1 MSKEPNTLNQPAAK
15 PSRSV
20 LFGAA
25 FLMATS
31 AIGPG
36 FLTQTSTFTAQ
47 HGAALALIIVMAIIM
62 DITAQMNI
70 WSVVTVSK
78 MRAQD
83 VCNKL
88 LPGLGY
94 VIAIL
99 VAIGGLAF
107 NVGNVGGVAL
117 GFNAMF
123 GLDQTI
129 GAVVAGCLGI
139 IIFINKN
146 AKTIMDKVATLLAAI
161 ILITVLVVAVISQPP
176 LGEVAKGVTRVDY
189 LLNPENN
196 AFTALTTL
204 LGGSCGGYIAFS
216 GAHRLLDAG
225 ISGPENVGHVRK
237 SVIQGCGTSGAV
249 RILLFL
255 AVLGTCMSG
264 TQWLAENAQIIT
276 DAANGGNPAAEAF
289 RLAAGDFGYRLFGLC
304 LFSAGVSSVVGAAFT
319 SVSVVGAAFTSV
331 SFLKTLHP
339 FINKYE
345 RQFVVGFIA
354 FSTLMMVIV
363 GNAAQLLIIAGA
375 FNGLILPITLGV
387 MLIASRSKRI
397 VGSEYKHPM
406 PLIILGA
413 IVVLISL
420 YSGVQA
426 VPGILDLFG

>member
-204 LGGSCGGYIAFS
+204 LGGSCGG
-216 GAHRLLDAG
+216 
-225 ISGPENVGHVRK
+225 
-237 SVIQGCGTSGAV
+237 
-249 RILLFL
+249 
-255 AVLGTCMSG
+255 
-264 TQWLAENAQIIT
+264 
-276 DAANGGNPAAEAF
+276 
-289 RLAAGDFGYRLFGLC
+289 
-304 LFSAGVSSVVGAAFT
+304 
-319 SVSVVGAAFTSV
+319 
-331 SFLKTLHP
+331 
-339 FINKYE
+339 
-345 RQFVVGFIA
+345 
-354 FSTLMMVIV
+354 
-363 GNAAQLLIIAGA
+363 
-375 FNGLILPITLGV
+375 
-387 MLIASRSKRI
+387 
-397 VGSEYKHPM
+397 
-406 PLIILGA
+406 
-413 IVVLISL
+413 
-420 YSGVQA
+420 
-426 VPGILDLFG
+426 

>member
-1 MSKEPNTLNQPAAK
+1 MSKQPNTVSAGAK

-36 FLTQTSTFTAQ
+36 FLTQTSKFTAQ
-47 HGAALALIIVMAIIM
+47 IGASLALVIVLAIIM

-70 WSVVTVSK
+70 WSIVSVSG

-83 VCNKL
+83 VANKL
-88 LPGLGY
+88 LPGLGV

-117 GFNAMF
+117 GFNAMI
-123 GLDQTI
+123 GLNEKV

-146 AKTIMDKVATLLAAI
+146 AKTIMDKVATILAAV
-161 ILITVLVVAVISQPP
+161 ILVTVLVVAIISEPP
-176 LGEVAKGVTRVDY
+176 LGEVAKGLGSFEKLMDSDSGMF
-189 LLNPENN
+189 L
-196 AFTALTTL
+196 ALTTL

-225 ISGPENVGHVRK
+225 ISGPENIGHVRK
-237 SVIQGCGTSGAV
+237 SVLQGCGTSGVV

-264 TQWLAENAQIIT
+264 TQWI
-276 DAANGGNPAAEAF
+276 AANAEAIVGASNPAAEAF
-289 RLAAGDFGYRLFGLC
+289 RLAAGDIGYRLFGLC
-304 LFSAGVSSVVGAAFT
+304 LFSAGVSSVVGAAY
-319 SVSVVGAAFTSV
+319 TSV

-339 FINKYE
+339 FIAKYE

-354 FSTLMMVIV
+354 FSTLMMVIL
-363 GNAAQLLIIAGA
+363 GNAAALLIIAGA
-375 FNGLILPITLGV
+375 FNGLILPVTLGV
-387 MLIASRSKRI
+387 MLVAGHQVRI
-397 VGSEYKHPM
+397 VGKEYKHPM
-406 PLIILGA
+406 WLTILGA
-413 IVVLISL
+413 IVVVIAL
-420 YSGVQA
+420 YSGIQS
-426 VPGILDLFG
+426 VPTITQLFA

>member
-1 MSKEPNTLNQPAAK
+1 MSNNLANSGAK

-47 HGAALALIIVMAIIM
+47 HGAALALVIVLVILM

-70 WSVVTVSK
+70 WSVVSVSG

-83 VCNKL
+83 VANKL
-88 LPGLGY
+88 LPGLGV

-117 GFNAMF
+117 GFNAML
-123 GLDQTI
+123 GLDQKI
-129 GAVVAGCLGI
+129 GAIIAGCLGI
-139 IIFINKN
+139 IIFVNKN
-146 AKTIMDKVATLLAAI
+146 AKTIMDKVATVLAAV
-161 ILITVLVVAVISQPP
+161 ILLTVLVVAVKSQPP
-176 LGEVAKGVTRVDY
+176 MGEVVKGLGSFDK
-189 LLNPENN
+189 LLNTETGM
-196 AFTALTTL
+196 FTALTTI

-225 ISGPENVGHVRK
+225 ISGPENVGHVRR
-237 SVIQGCGTSGAV
+237 SVVQGCGTSGLV

-255 AVLGTCMSG
+255 AVLGTCTVG
-264 TQWLAENAQIIT
+264 TTWVAENAQIIT
-276 DAANGGNPAAEAF
+276 DAAKGGNPAAEAF
-289 RLAAGDFGYRLFGLC
+289 RLAAGDLGYRLFGLC

-319 SVSVVGAAFTSV
+319 SVS
-331 SFLKTLHP
+331 FLKTLHP
-339 FINKYE
+339 VIAKYE
-345 RQFVVGFIA
+345 RQCVIGFIA

-363 GNAAQLLIIAGA
+363 GNAAQLLIVAGA

-397 VGSEYKHPM
+397 VGENYNHPM
-406 PLIILGA
+406 WMIIPGVVVVA
-413 IVVLISL
+413 IAL
-420 YSGVQA
+420 YSGVQS
-426 VPGILDLFG
+426 VPNIVNLFK

>member
-1 MSKEPNTLNQPAAK
+1 MSKEPNTVVTSAK

-36 FLTQTSTFTAQ
+36 FLTQTSRFTAQ
-47 HGAALALIIVMAIIM
+47 IGASLALVIVLAIIM

-70 WSVVTVSK
+70 WSIVSVSG

-83 VCNKL
+83 VANKL
-88 LPGLGY
+88 LPGLG
-94 VIAIL
+94 VIIAIL

-117 GFNAMF
+117 GFNAMI
-123 GLDQTI
+123 GLNEKV

-139 IIFINKN
+139 IIFVNKN
-146 AKTIMDKVATLLAAI
+146 AKTIMDKVATILAAV
-161 ILITVLVVAVISQPP
+161 ILVTVLVVAIISEPP
-176 LGEVAKGVTRVDY
+176 LGEVAKGLGSFEKLMDTNSGMF
-189 LLNPENN
+189 L
-196 AFTALTTL
+196 ALTTL

-225 ISGPENVGHVRK
+225 ISGPENIGHVRK
-237 SVIQGCGTSGAV
+237 SVLQGCGTSGVV

-264 TQWLAENAQIIT
+264 TQWIAENAEAIVG
-276 DAANGGNPAAEAF
+276 ASNPAAEAF
-289 RLAAGDFGYRLFGLC
+289 RLAAGDLGYRLFGLC
-304 LFSAGVSSVVGAAFT
+304 LFSAGVSSVVGAAY
-319 SVSVVGAAFTSV
+319 TSV

-339 FINKYE
+339 FIAKYE

-354 FSTLMMVIV
+354 FSTLMMVIL
-363 GNAAQLLIIAGA
+363 GNAAALLIIAGA
-375 FNGLILPITLGV
+375 FNGLILPVTLGV
-387 MLIASRSKRI
+387 MLIAGHQTRI
-397 VGSEYKHPM
+397 VGSEYKHP
-406 PLIILGA
+406 LWLTILGA
-413 IVVLISL
+413 IVVLIAL
-420 YSGVQA
+420 YSGIQS
-426 VPGILDLFG
+426 VPTITDLFA

>member
-1 MSKEPNTLNQPAAK
+1 MSNQPAAK

-47 HGAALALIIVMAIIM
+47 HGAALALVIVLVILM

-70 WSVVTVSK
+70 WSVVSVSG

-83 VCNKL
+83 VANKL
-88 LPGLGY
+88 LPGLGV

-117 GFNAMF
+117 GFNAML
-123 GLDQTI
+123 GLDQKV
-129 GAVVAGCLGI
+129 GAVIAGCLGI
-139 IIFINKN
+139 LIFVNKN
-146 AKTIMDKVATLLAAI
+146 AKTIMDKVATVLAAV
-161 ILITVLVVAVISQPP
+161 ILLTVLVVAIKSQPP
-176 LGEVAKGVTRVDY
+176 MGEVVKGLGSFDKLFDSETKM
-189 LLNPENN
+189 
-196 AFTALTTL
+196 FTALTTI

-225 ISGPENVGHVRK
+225 ISGPENVGHVRR
-237 SVIQGCGTSGAV
+237 SVIQGCGTSGLV

-255 AVLGTCMSG
+255 AVLGTCTVG
-264 TQWLAENAQIIT
+264 TTWVAENAKIIT

-289 RLAAGDFGYRLFGLC
+289 RLAAGDLGYRLFGLC

-319 SVSVVGAAFTSV
+319 SVS
-331 SFLKTLHP
+331 FLKTLHP
-339 FINKYE
+339 MIAKYE
-345 RQFVVGFIA
+345 RQCVIGFIA

-363 GNAAQLLIIAGA
+363 GNAAQLLIVAGA

-397 VGSEYKHPM
+397 VGENYNHPIWM
-406 PLIILGA
+406 IIPG
-413 IVVLISL
+413 IVVVAIAL
-420 YSGVQA
+420 YSGVQS
-426 VPGILDLFG
+426 VPNIVNLFK

>member
-47 HGAALALIIVMAIIM
+47 HGAALTLIIVMAIIM

-276 DAANGGNPAAEAF
+276 DAGNPAAEAF

-304 LFSAGVSSVVGAAFT
+304 LFSAGVS
-319 SVSVVGAAFTSV
+319 SVVGAAFTSV

-363 GNAAQLLIIAGA
+363 GNAAQLLIVAGA

-397 VGSEYKHPM
+397 VGTEYKHPM
-406 PLIILGA
+406 PLIVLGA

-426 VPGILDLFG
+426 VPGILNLFG

>member
-1 MSKEPNTLNQPAAK
+1 MSKQPNTVSAGAK

-47 HGAALALIIVMAIIM
+47 HGAALALVIVLAIIM
-62 DITAQMNI
+62 DMTAQVNI
-70 WSVVTVSK
+70 WSVVTVSN

-83 VCNKL
+83 VANKL
-88 LPGLGY
+88 LPGLG
-94 VIAIL
+94 VIIAIL

-117 GFNAMF
+117 GFNAMI
-123 GLDQTI
+123 GLDQKV

-146 AKTIMDKVATLLAAI
+146 AKTIMDKVATVLAAI
-161 ILITVLVVAVISQPP
+161 ILVTVLVVAIISEPP
-176 LGEVAKGVTRVDY
+176 LGEVGKGLVNFNY
-189 LLNPENN
+189 LLDPETNM
-196 AFTALTTL
+196 FTALTTL

-225 ISGPENVGHVRK
+225 ISGPENIGHVRK
-237 SVIQGCGTSGAV
+237 SVLQGCGTSGAV

-264 TQWLAENAQIIT
+264 TQWLAENAKIIT

-289 RLAAGDFGYRLFGLC
+289 RLAAGDLGYRLFGLC
-304 LFSAGVSSVVGAAFT
+304 LFSAGVSSVVGAAYT
-319 SVSVVGAAFTSV
+319 SVY
-331 SFLKTLHP
+331 FLKTLHP
-339 FINKYE
+339 FIAKYE

-363 GNAAQLLIIAGA
+363 GNAAALLIIAGA
-375 FNGLILPITLGV
+375 FNGLILPVTLGV
-387 MLIASRSKRI
+387 MLFAGHKTRI
-397 VGSEYKHPM
+397 VGTEYKHPM
-406 PLIILGA
+406 WLTILGA
-413 IVVLISL
+413 IVVVIAL
-420 YSGVQA
+420 YSGSQA
-426 VPGILDLFG
+426 VPGILKLFA

>member
-1 MSKEPNTLNQPAAK
+1 MSNQPNTAAAK

-47 HGAALALIIVMAIIM
+47 HGAALALVIVLAIVM

-83 VCNKL
+83 VANKL
-88 LPGLGY
+88 LPGLG
-94 VIAIL
+94 VIIAIL

-117 GFNAMF
+117 GFNAMI
-123 GLDQTI
+123 GLDQKV

-146 AKTIMDKVATLLAAI
+146 AKTIMDKVATILAAI
-161 ILITVLVVAVISQPP
+161 ILITVLVVAVISEPP
-176 LGEVAKGVTRVDY
+176 LGEVAKGLGSFDK
-189 LLNPENN
+189 LLDSDSGM
-196 AFTALTTL
+196 FTALTTL

-225 ISGPENVGHVRK
+225 ISGPENIGHVRK
-237 SVIQGCGTSGAV
+237 SVLQGCGTSGVV

-264 TQWLAENAQIIT
+264 TQWIAENAKIIT
-276 DAANGGNPAAEAF
+276 DAATNGGNPAAEAF
-289 RLAAGDFGYRLFGLC
+289 RLAAGDLGYRLFGLC
-304 LFSAGVSSVVGAAFT
+304 LFSAGVSSVVGAAY
-319 SVSVVGAAFTSV
+319 TSV

-339 FINKYE
+339 FIAKYE

-363 GNAAQLLIIAGA
+363 GNAAALLIIAGA
-375 FNGLILPITLGV
+375 FNGLILPVTLGV
-387 MLIASRSKRI
+387 MLFAGHKTRI
-397 VGSEYKHPM
+397 VGTEYKHPM
-406 PLIILGA
+406 WLTILGA
-413 IVVLISL
+413 IVVVIAL
-420 YSGVQA
+420 YSGIQA
-426 VPGILDLFG
+426 VPGILKLFA

>member
-1 MSKEPNTLNQPAAK
+1 MSNQPNTAAAK

-47 HGAALALIIVMAIIM
+47 HGAALALVIVLAIIM

-70 WSVVTVSK
+70 WSVVSVSG

-83 VCNKL
+83 VANKL
-88 LPGLGY
+88 LPGLGV

-123 GLDQTI
+123 GLNEKI
-129 GAVVAGCLGI
+129 GAVIAGCLGI
-139 IIFINKN
+139 IIFVNKN
-146 AKTIMDKVATLLAAI
+146 AKTIMDKVATVLAAV
-161 ILITVLVVAVISQPP
+161 ILLTVATVAVISKPP
-176 LGEVAKGVTRVDY
+176 VGEAVSSLAQLGNLGNKD
-189 LLNPENN
+189 LLL
-196 AFTALTTL
+196 ALTTL

-225 ISGPENVGHVRK
+225 ISGPENIGHVRK
-237 SVIQGCGTSGAV
+237 SVLQGCGTSGAV

-264 TQWLAENAQIIT
+264 TQWLAENAKIIT

-289 RLAAGDFGYRLFGLC
+289 RLAAGDLGYRLFGLC
-304 LFSAGVSSVVGAAFT
+304 LFSAGVSSVVGAAY
-319 SVSVVGAAFTSV
+319 TSV

-339 FINKYE
+339 FIAKYE

-363 GNAAQLLIIAGA
+363 GNAAALLIIAGA
-375 FNGLILPITLGV
+375 FNGLILPVTLGV
-387 MLIASRSKRI
+387 MLFAGHKTRI
-397 VGSEYKHPM
+397 VGTEYKHPM
-406 PLIILGA
+406 WLTVLGA
-413 IVVLISL
+413 IVVVIAL
-420 YSGVQA
+420 YSGIQA
-426 VPGILDLFG
+426 VPGILKLFA